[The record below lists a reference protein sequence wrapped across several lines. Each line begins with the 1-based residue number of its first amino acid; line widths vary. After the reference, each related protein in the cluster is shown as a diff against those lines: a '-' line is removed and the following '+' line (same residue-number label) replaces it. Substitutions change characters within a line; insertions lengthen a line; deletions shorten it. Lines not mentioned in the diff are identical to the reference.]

1 MSELF
6 SPSFLLLGL
15 ILGAIAATYFAR
27 AKRATEVEAAAA
39 KAAASAQGELSE
51 LRERVRAGD
60 EARRAEQGAAE
71 ASRRQG
77 EAWRDELDR
86 VRDEVASLTARVSRV
101 PALEDEIAKREEVVR
116 ANTEDLRRQS
126 EEIGKKSQA
135 VALLEAQCDRL
146 DAERETL
153 QRQLLLSNEAL
164 GNANE
169 RKATLE
175 QQAARLESAE
185 RALVAANVEL
195 DDLKNQLAALRE
207 TNSAEVARY
216 DAEKTAHALNRIELA
231 EVKHTLSSLNAELT
245 KVSAALNELR
255 ETHGS
260 QVARLTA
267 ELNAEREAY
276 TRAAAELNTSK
287 TVLTQTSAEAARLT
301 DELTELRTR
310 AKAEQ
315 DSAAEKLALLEQA
328 KVSLSD
334 QFKSLAND
342 ILEEKSKRFAEQ
354 NQASLGQLL
363 TPLKTQL
370 TEFKGKVE
378 EVYIQE
384 GKERTALA
392 EQVRHLVG
400 LNQTLS
406 QDAQNLTR
414 ALKGDVKM
422 QGNWGELVLERVLE
436 TAGLMRGREYDVQE
450 SQKREDGS
458 RGQADVVVRLPE
470 ERHLVI
476 DSKVSLIAYEAYV
489 TAETDEARA
498 AAVSRH
504 LDSVRSHIKGLSSKQ
519 YQTMYGIKQLDF
531 VLLFVP
537 IEPAFM
543 LASTNDS
550 RLFMDAWEKNVL
562 LVSPSTLLFVVRT
575 VAHLWRQEAQTR
587 NAQDIAK
594 RGAELYDKLSD
605 FVKDLTGVGERLRQA
620 QDAYDSAHK
629 RLTTGKGNVIR
640 QAEMLRSMGVKPSKK
655 LVATV
660 LEQAM
665 DDDELQAHEEIVALA
680 RANTPSDTR
689 AEPPVIPLS

>member
-1 MSELF
+1 
-6 SPSFLLLGL
+6 
-15 ILGAIAATYFAR
+15 
-27 AKRATEVEAAAA
+27 
-39 KAAASAQGELSE
+39 
-51 LRERVRAGD
+51 
-60 EARRAEQGAAE
+60 
-71 ASRRQG
+71 
-77 EAWRDELDR
+77 
-86 VRDEVASLTARVSRV
+86 
-101 PALEDEIAKREEVVR
+101 
-116 ANTEDLRRQS
+116 
-126 EEIGKKSQA
+126 
-135 VALLEAQCDRL
+135 
-146 DAERETL
+146 
-153 QRQLLLSNEAL
+153 
-164 GNANE
+164 
-169 RKATLE
+169 
-175 QQAARLESAE
+175 
-185 RALVAANVEL
+185 
-195 DDLKNQLAALRE
+195 
-207 TNSAEVARY
+207 
-216 DAEKTAHALNRIELA
+216 
-231 EVKHTLSSLNAELT
+231 
-245 KVSAALNELR
+245 
-255 ETHGS
+255 
-260 QVARLTA
+260 
-267 ELNAEREAY
+267 
-276 TRAAAELNTSK
+276 
-287 TVLTQTSAEAARLT
+287 
-301 DELTELRTR
+301 
-310 AKAEQ
+310 
-315 DSAAEKLALLEQA
+315 
-328 KVSLSD
+328 
-334 QFKSLAND
+334 
-342 ILEEKSKRFAEQ
+342 
-354 NQASLGQLL
+354 
-363 TPLKTQL
+363 
-370 TEFKGKVE
+370 
-378 EVYIQE
+378 
-384 GKERTALA
+384 LA

-498 AAVSRH
+498 AAVGRH

-519 YQTMYGIKQLDF
+519 YQIMYGIKQLDF

-689 AEPPVIPLS
+689 AELSAIPLS